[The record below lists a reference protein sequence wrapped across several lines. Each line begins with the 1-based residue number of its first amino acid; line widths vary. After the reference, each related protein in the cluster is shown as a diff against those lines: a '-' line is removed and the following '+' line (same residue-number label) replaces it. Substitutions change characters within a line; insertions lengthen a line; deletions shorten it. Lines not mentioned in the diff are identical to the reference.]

1 MLQNKEKYWISD
13 DKWNLNQTNYLMHDW
28 MPKTI
33 FPSTINGEVILGN
46 FDDAKADHI
55 LTTFSSKILLSTND
69 GEVILENFDDAKADQ
84 LIAAISSSG
93 LKIIGSSEMETLHYE
108 NACVLTL
115 KRKRR

>member
-1 MLQNKEKYWISD
+1 MLQDKEKYWISD
-13 DKWNLNQTNYLMHDW
+13 EKWNLNQTNYLMHDW

-84 LIAAISSSG
+84 LMTAISSSG
-93 LKIIGSSEMETLHYE
+93 LEIIDNSEMETFHLK
-108 NACVLTL
+108 NACVYMR

>member
-1 MLQNKEKYWISD
+1 MLKNEKKRRLSD
-13 DKWNLNQTNYLMHDW
+13 DAYNFNQTKYLSRDSW

-33 FPSTINGEVILGN
+33 L
-46 FDDAKADHI
+46 
-55 LTTFSSKILLSTND
+55 LTTND

>member
-46 FDDAKADHI
+46 FDDAKADQI
-55 LTTFSSKILLSTND
+55 ITAFSSN
-69 GEVILENFDDAKADQ
+69 GLE
-84 LIAAISSSG
+84 
-93 LKIIGSSEMETLHYE
+93 IIGNSEMESVRT
-108 NACVLTL
+108 
-115 KRKRR
+115 KRKRW